1 MDCDTCPFRRAG
13 DSRSLDVKVAG
24 GESWLDEFPDC
35 GPSPCDIAEDR
46 DLLYALQRILAELAP
61 EERAICDAVMK
72 GLSERDAAEE
82 MNLPRN
88 TYTYRRSKLFC
99 RLKNL
104 LKEFL

>member
-1 MDCDTCPFRRAG
+1 MSEMQKMAG
-13 DSRSLDVKVAG
+13 IKRMVHVYVADITG
-24 GESWLDEFPDC
+24 LPD
-35 GPSPCDIAEDR
+35 PLET
-46 DLLYALQRILAELAP
+46 QQ
-61 EERAICDAVMK
+61 VMK

-104 LKEFL
+104 LKDTGEIL